1 MLEIVRMTI
10 IQLGNDSFKR
20 IQHIGIGTGIEVS
33 RGQGGGGMQHDE
45 MTHSRLTTVPIAQPI
60 LDLLGNVENL
70 TLPMSFDRE
79 PIHSLTF

>member
-1 MLEIVRMTI
+1 
-10 IQLGNDSFKR
+10 
-20 IQHIGIGTGIEVS
+20 
-33 RGQGGGGMQHDE
+33 
-45 MTHSRLTTVPIAQPI
+45 LTTVPIAQPI